1 MTFEHFAL
9 NVPDVPALVNWYQA
23 HLGLSVARAVG
34 GATQTHFLADATG
47 RTMVE
52 VYHNPAAP
60 VLDFAGSD
68 PLVFHFAFA
77 VQDAVAEMERLLAA
91 GATLAKDETTP
102 DGSRLIMLRD
112 PWGIAV
118 QLCQRT
124 TAMPLGNAG

>member
-9 NVPDVPALVNWYQA
+9 NVPDVPALLDWYQR
-23 HLGLSVARAVG
+23 HLGLRVARAVG

-47 RTMVE
+47 RTMLE

-60 VLDFAGSD
+60 VMDFAGAD
-68 PLVFHFAFA
+68 PLVFHFAFVA
-77 VQDAVAEMERLLAA
+77 ADAAAEAGRLQAA

-112 PWGIAV
+112 PWGIAI

-124 TAMPLGNAG
+124 SPMPLE